1 MNLSISELPYLES
14 TNNLLSNLSE
24 LGNLCG
30 LESANGDHE
39 NGRWSIITAAP
50 FKTICKNAMGI
61 DDWKEVESL
70 MNILP
75 HVESDLPFTGGVI
88 GHVNYSASS
97 EESPKSVFY
106 NLYTWAFILDH
117 LTKKTHLI
125 YWNELSTISQS
136 ELKDRYNSDI
146 CSSHCFLMTSSF
158 KPLWSRNTYNKKIHT
173 IHNYILSGDAYQIN
187 LTQKFSGEYQGYPLE
202 AYKRLKS
209 QSNSPFLSYF
219 ESKDRIL
226 ASASPEQFIE
236 CKGGIVSTKPIKGT
250 IPRSH
255 NKDVDLNNMQSL
267 QNSSKDK
274 AENLM
279 ITDLLRNDLAKNC
292 TNIKVPKLFSIES
305 FETVHHLVTTI
316 TAEKPKQIS
325 AFKVFQDAFPGGSI
339 TGTPKKRAMEI
350 ISELEDFSRDLYC
363 GCSFLYSS
371 NGKFNSNILI
381 RSFVFENNKVHCW
394 AGGAITIDSTAEGEY
409 QESLDKIS
417 RLMSTLEN

>member
-1 MNLSISELPYLES
+1 MNLSISELPYLDS
-14 TNNLLSNLSE
+14 TNNLLSNLSN
-24 LGNLCG
+24 LGNLCA
-30 LESANGDHE
+30 LESANRDHE

-50 FKTICKNAMGI
+50 FKTISKNAMGI

-70 MNILP
+70 MKILP
-75 HVESDLPFTGGVI
+75 SIKSDLPFTGGVI
-88 GHVNYSASS
+88 GHVNYSSSS
-97 EESPKSVFY
+97 EENPQSVFY
-106 NLYTWAFILDH
+106 NLYTWAFVLDH
-117 LTKKTHLI
+117 LTKQAHLI
-125 YWNELSTISQS
+125 YWEDLSTISKTT
-136 ELKDRYNSDI
+136 LKGIYTSAA
-146 CSSHCFLMTSSF
+146 SSSSRFLMTTSF
-158 KPLWSRNTYNKKIHT
+158 KPLWSKNTYNKKICT
-173 IHNYILSGDAYQIN
+173 IHDYILSGDVYQIN
-187 LTQKFSGEYQGYPLE
+187 LTQKFSGKYRGNPLE

-219 ESKDRIL
+219 ESKGRIL
-226 ASASPEQFIE
+226 ASVSPEQFIE
-236 CKGGIVSTKPIKGT
+236 CNRELVSTKPIKGT

-255 NKDVDLNNMQSL
+255 DIDVDLDNIRSL

-292 TNIKVPKLFSIES
+292 TNIKVPKLFSVES

-316 TAEKPKQIS
+316 TAEKPQEIS
-325 AFKVFQDAFPGGSI
+325 PFKVFQDAFPGGSI

-350 ISELEDFSRDLYC
+350 INELEDFSRDLYC

-371 NGKFNSNILI
+371 NGNFNSNILI
-381 RSFVFENNKVHCW
+381 RSFVFENNEVHCW